1 MRRNSEPINI
11 VDVGARGGL
20 NIKLNSSNF
29 PITIFLFEPDKEECK
44 KLQMQTKDYA
54 GVVSRIFPTGLG
66 SREESR
72 PLFIANDPACSSIY
86 EPIDELSQKY
96 TELSCIKSVG
106 QEIVHLTTLD
116 IWSKEIGIEYI
127 DYLKLDTQGSEMDIL
142 RGGIEILDQ
151 TSLVEIEVEFSE
163 IYHGQPLFA
172 DIDIFMRS
180 KGFFLWRL
188 NNLVHYSKEEPAVE
202 CQIDRFYNS
211 VKYSH
216 VEPGGRLYWGH
227 AYYLNPKYFS
237 HNENRFARLAEIT
250 KFLGMPDLKKSI

>member
-1 MRRNSEPINI
+1 MNAESESINI

-29 PITIFLFEPDKEECK
+29 LINKFLFEPDKEECK
-44 KLQMQTKDYA
+44 KLQMQTKDQA
-54 GVVSRIFPTGLG
+54 GVTSYIFPTGLG

-72 PLFIANDPACSSIY
+72 PLFITNDPACSSIY

-96 TELSCIKSVG
+96 TELNCIKSVG

-116 IWSKEIGIEYI
+116 IWSKEIGIQYI
-127 DYLKLDTQGSEMDIL
+127 DYLKLDTQGSELDIL
-142 RGGIEILDQ
+142 KGGVEILDQ
-151 TSLVEIEVEFSE
+151 TSLIEIEVEFSE

-188 NNLVHYSKEEPAVE
+188 NNLVHYSDLEFPTE

-211 VKYSH
+211 IKFSGA
-216 VEPGGRLYWGH
+216 EPGGRLYWGH
-227 AYYLNPKYFS
+227 AYYLNPKSFV
-237 HNENRFARLAEIT
+237 HNEVRAAKLTQIT
-250 KFLGMPDLKKSI
+250 KFLGMNDFKASI